1 MSKER
6 TGCGHSWL
14 QTTSKQKSNDIL
26 QGQANTRFNRKAV
39 IVTGELSG
47 EIHATNLVRAINGVL
62 PIQFSGIG
70 AERLASAGVRI
81 IEDYQKIS
89 IVGLSEIFSKLWH
102 IRHVYRQIKSHL
114 SADPPSFLI
123 LVDFPGFNLRLA
135 KVAHRLGVPTIYFIP
150 PQVWAWNK
158 GRISQIKKYVDL
170 VICILPFEEP
180 LYRESGIPVS
190 YVGHPFVRTVK
201 PLRSR
206 TDFLSE
212 LGLNREK
219 PRILS
224 ILPGSRE
231 NEIAT
236 HLPLLLRVVDLVKQR
251 IPDLAV
257 LLPLSDNTEDSFVDR
272 FLHNDS
278 PVVRLKGRT
287 YDALAASDAAVI
299 VSGSATLEAALLG
312 TPSIVLY
319 KISYLSYLAAKLLVK
334 VEYISL
340 PNLIRGKEIFPEHI
354 QRIDPERIAEQ
365 VVSMVNNGTDSVRKE
380 LQKLSDALGK
390 QDSYSV
396 AADQIVRFV
405 EKVYGPLS

>member
-1 MSKER
+1 M
-6 TGCGHSWL
+6 
-14 QTTSKQKSNDIL
+14 
-26 QGQANTRFNRKAV
+26 
-39 IVTGELSG
+39 
-47 EIHATNLVRAINGVL
+47 
-62 PIQFSGIG
+62 
-70 AERLASAGVRI
+70 
-81 IEDYQKIS
+81 
-89 IVGLSEIFSKLWH
+89 
-102 IRHVYRQIKSHL
+102 
-114 SADPPSFLI
+114 
-123 LVDFPGFNLRLA
+123 
-135 KVAHRLGVPTIYFIP
+135 AHRLGVPTIYFIP